1 MQARKYVFP
10 FILHLVMLAGSIIMI
25 GPLIWG
31 LLSAFKTPTEIIAV
45 PLTFLPQNPT
55 LGNFIALFSGNR
67 VLFVRYFLNSTFVTI
82 VVVSSNLFVS
92 SLCGY
97 YFAKFDFWGKNFLFI
112 LILSTM
118 MIPFQLAMIPLF
130 LMLFRVHLV
139 DTYAGIIIPSV
150 ITPFGIFLMRQFIET
165 IPTDL
170 MDVARID
177 GCTEFR
183 IFTSIV
189 IPLAKP
195 AIVAIGIFSFLWT
208 WNDYLWP
215 LIITTSNKMRTLSV
229 GIASLGNE
237 YGIYYGEVLAAI
249 LMSIA
254 PVIIAYVVFQKH
266 FVSGISLTG
275 LKG

>member
-1 MQARKYVFP
+1 MQSRRYVFH
-10 FILHLVMLAGSIIMI
+10 FMLHAVILAGSIIMI
-25 GPLIWG
+25 GPFIWG
-31 LLSAFKTPTEIIAV
+31 LLSAFKTSTEIIAV
-45 PLTFLPQNPT
+45 PLTFLPRNPT
-55 LGNFIALFSGNR
+55 LRNFMALFSGDR
-67 VLFVRYFLNSTFVTI
+67 ILFVRYFLNSTFVTI
-82 VVVSSNLFVS
+82 VVVSSNLFIS

-150 ITPFGIFLMRQFIET
+150 ITPFGIFLLRQFIET

-177 GCTEFR
+177 GCAEFR
-183 IFTSIV
+183 IFTSIIV
-189 IPLAKP
+189 PLAKP

-215 LIITTSNKMRTLSV
+215 LIITTSNKMRTLPV
-229 GIASLGNE
+229 GIASLSNE

-254 PVIIAYVVFQKH
+254 PVIIAYVIFQKH